1 MQSSLL
7 VDLQS
12 LFVTLALITP
22 RTLVCLTIL
31 PGLSIRSMGSM
42 RAAIAIAIAL
52 PAALPTF
59 LYVQETP
66 PGYILSAI
74 LAGKEAAIGLLI
86 GTIVSIPVWVAG
98 SIGSIADRQRIP
110 IMIQSLS
117 STDKDASALGGVMLQ
132 ALILVMIQA
141 GLYVALTRILIESF
155 AAWPAF
161 DLLPPFELAHL
172 DVLLMRFGE
181 FFWYVV
187 VYGAPIIIPLL
198 LIDLA
203 FALLGV
209 FSPQLQ
215 VMHVSSPVK
224 SLAGLFLLLVYWSTF
239 SHYVAGDFSHML
251 DFTAGLLQAG
261 R

>member
-1 MQSSLL
+1 MQGSLL

-12 LFVTLALITP
+12 LFITLALITP

-31 PGLSIRSMGSM
+31 PGISVRSLGTM
-42 RAAIAIAIAL
+42 RSAIAIAIAL

-59 LYVQETP
+59 RYVQETP
-66 PGYILSAI
+66 PGYMLSAI

-110 IMIQSLS
+110 IQIQSLS
-117 STDKDASALGGVMLQ
+117 STDKDASALGGIMLQ
-132 ALILVMIQA
+132 ALILMMIHA

-161 DLLPPFELAHL
+161 DLMPPFEFAHL
-172 DVLLMRFGE
+172 EVFLKRYGD
-181 FFWYVV
+181 FFWYIV
-187 VYGAPIIIPLL
+187 VYGAPIVIPLL
-198 LIDLA
+198 LIDFA
-203 FALLGV
+203 FALVGV
-209 FSPQLQ
+209 FLPQLQ
-215 VMHVSSPVK
+215 TSLVSSPVK
-224 SLAGLFLLLVYWSTF
+224 SLVGLFVLLVYWSTF
-239 SHYVAGDFSHML
+239 SHYVVGDFSHML
-251 DFTAGLLQAG
+251 DFTAGLLQVG